1 MPETPKDIFLLK
13 FAPSIDY
20 PNRPAVE
27 LPINGSRYPDSA
39 EYQ

>member
-1 MPETPKDIFLLK
+1 MPEAFKDIFLLK
-13 FAPSIDY
+13 FAPSVDY
-20 PNRPAVE
+20 PTRPVAE